1 MDATT
6 SKKTVATK
14 AIARTMVETKLAE
27 LKDYVEDLEGEAMEE
42 AMVQI
47 EHAELELKL
56 AVQAEK
62 KAIIIAKATE
72 NAA

>member
-1 MDATT
+1 M
-6 SKKTVATK
+6 
-14 AIARTMVETKLAE
+14 EG
-27 LKDYVEDLEGEAMEE
+27 LEGEAMEH
-42 AMVQI
+42 AMVQV

>member
-1 MDATT
+1 VDATT

-14 AIARTMVETKLAE
+14 AIARTMAETKLAE

-62 KAIIIAKATE
+62 KAIIIA
-72 NAA
+72 

>member
-1 MDATT
+1 LDASA
-6 SKKTVATK
+6 SKQVVARKT
-14 AIARTMVETKLAE
+14 IARTAVETRFAD
-27 LKDYVEDLEGEAMEE
+27 LKVSMEGLSGEAMEH
-42 AMVQI
+42 AMVQV

>member
-14 AIARTMVETKLAE
+14 AIARTMAETKLAE

-62 KAIIIAKATE
+62 KAIIIA
-72 NAA
+72 

>member
-1 MDATT
+1 
-6 SKKTVATK
+6 
-14 AIARTMVETKLAE
+14 MVETKLAE

-62 KAIIIAKATE
+62 KAIIIA
-72 NAA
+72 